1 MVAAPKNPELTRS
14 TEDYLKAIFELQS
27 AGGAAQTGAIAD
39 ALAVAP
45 PSVTGMVRRLS
56 ESGLLEHKPYRGVQL
71 TASGTHAALRIL
83 RRHRVLEAYLTSKLG
98 YAWDSVHQEA
108 ERLEHAASDELI
120 ERMAMALGNP
130 RHDPHGAPIPT
141 PAGEMEREELTPLAE
156 VPEGD
161 MAELRQVSDKDPEM
175 LRYLASLGLKPGV
188 TVEVGAR
195 QPFRGPLTVR
205 LLSLTPR
212 DVIVGWEL
220 ASVLYC
226 EVKPKEAG

>member
-1 MVAAPKNPELTRS
+1 MVAALKSPELTRS

-27 AGGAAQTGAIAD
+27 AGGAAQTSAIAD

-45 PSVTGMVRRLS
+45 PSVTGMVKRLS
-56 ESGLLEHKPYRGVQL
+56 ESGLLEHTPYRGVQL
-71 TASGTHAALRIL
+71 TESGTQAALRIL
-83 RRHRVLEAYLTSKLG
+83 RRHRILETYLTSKLG
-98 YAWDSVHQEA
+98 YAWDSVHPEA

-130 RHDPHGAPIPT
+130 SHDPHGAPIPT
-141 PAGEMEREELTPLAE
+141 PAGELEREELTPLAE
-156 VPEGD
+156 VPEGEV
-161 MAELRQVSDKDPEM
+161 AELRRVSDRDPEM

-188 TVEVGAR
+188 TLEVGAR
-195 QPFRGPLTVR
+195 QPFRGPLTLR
-205 LLSLTPR
+205 LLSLPPKE
-212 DVIVGWEL
+212 VIIGREL